1 MSTGWTDMSG
11 EGGGDPGVRPDEP
24 SEQTSLRL
32 RSGRLELVP
41 MGVPLLT
48 SLLDGDLRRAER
60 LGGFRV
66 PTDIVL
72 TRGALV
78 RRIQQLED
86 EPELLPWLLRAVV
99 IRGSRTMCGRIGFH
113 SAPGP
118 EDLVDTAA
126 DGVELGYEID
136 PRFRRRG
143 YAREAALTLMR
154 WAYERHGQRCF
165 VLSIAPTNTASLA
178 MASAMGFR
186 ECGSRM
192 DEEDGIELTFL
203 RRLDGWPAEWA
214 PLSSVG
220 PSDEETGYRTERG
233 NDHD

>member
-1 MSTGWTDMSG
+1 MSEANANMPD
-11 EGGGDPGVRPDEP
+11 EGHGDPDVEWEEA
-24 SEQTSLRL
+24 SEGTANRL
-32 RSGRLELVP
+32 RSERLELVP
-41 MGVPLLT
+41 MEVPLLT
-48 SLLDGDLRRAER
+48 SLLDGDLSRAEK
-60 LGGFRV
+60 LGGFRI
-66 PTDIVL
+66 PAGLVL
-72 TRGALV
+72 RRSALV
-78 RRIQQLED
+78 RRIRQLEE

-99 IRGSRTMCGRIGFH
+99 IRDSATMCGRIGFH

-118 EDLVDTAA
+118 DDLADIAA

-154 WAYERHGQRCF
+154 WAFERHGQRCF
-165 VLSIAPTNTASLA
+165 VLSIAPTNAASLA

-186 ECGSRM
+186 ECGSRI

-214 PLSSVG
+214 VAASGG
-220 PSDEETGYRTERG
+220 P
-233 NDHD
+233 N